1 MDVRFWRQSS
11 RLPLKYIRHLG
22 GQSKHIE
29 RTWGCT
35 RNAPRCGRFGSH
47 GRRNPAQSP
56 ARTLS
61 GRGNDM
67 LASEPASW
75 RRQEQSPE
83 PDRAHR
89 WRGLGTADRVAH
101 GSDEL
106 AQMARHAPRQQ
117 HSNPRGDDHGRIT
130 RARQAAEALFT
141 SKTPVTR
148 PSVPETA
155 SADLPQR
162 KPRVLRIVSP
172 PAIRLEEGGTL
183 PSRARNRRKA
193 HNACR
198 WKAALA
204 RH

>member
-1 MDVRFWRQSS
+1 VPFWRQSS

-29 RTWGCT
+29 RTSGCT

-67 LASEPASW
+67 LANEPASW
-75 RRQEQSPE
+75 QRQEQSPE

-89 WRGLGTADRVAH
+89 WRGLGTADRLAH

-106 AQMARHAPRQQ
+106 AQMARHAPRYAGAGCVRQGARPRLHTRHTRWRMCTTGAVTASGQ
-117 HSNPRGDDHGRIT
+117 TVACSGQGQSDPAGPALNPSQGAWHRRLNE
-130 RARQAAEALFT
+130 RARGA
-141 SKTPVTR
+141 
-148 PSVPETA
+148 PE
-155 SADLPQR
+155 
-162 KPRVLRIVSP
+162 KV
-172 PAIRLEEGGTL
+172 
-183 PSRARNRRKA
+183 
-193 HNACR
+193 
-198 WKAALA
+198 
-204 RH
+204 